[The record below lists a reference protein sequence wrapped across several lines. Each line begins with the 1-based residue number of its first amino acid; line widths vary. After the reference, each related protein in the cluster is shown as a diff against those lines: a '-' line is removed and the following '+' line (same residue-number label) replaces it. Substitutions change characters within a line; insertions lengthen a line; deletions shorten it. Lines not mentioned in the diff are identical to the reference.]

1 MTAPTLLQPKP
12 QFCDPNGKPYTGG
25 LIGTFVKG
33 TMTPKTT
40 WKDPDQIAINTNPIT
55 LDGAG
60 ECSMWGDGDYR
71 LILYDAVGNLIWDQ
85 PATTIVSAA
94 MYPVTSAPTTL
105 DAMNILGIPA
115 AIAVETA
122 RAEAQEA
129 ALFAN
134 DARYLLLD
142 GGTMVDDGTN
152 DGSLFLA
159 HDPVSG
165 MEAANKR
172 YVDDGVVRLE
182 AADVNLQ
189 TQISLITGAPT
200 VYMQSGRTTLG
211 AGGSVHIP
219 FPVPF
224 AHSISAV
231 VCTLAD
237 ATVLSTGAFGSVTFA
252 ALNLTTTGCD
262 VVAYQGSTAI
272 TTPPAPL
279 APTFYWVAIGS

>member
-12 QFCDPNGKPYTGG
+12 QFCDPNGKPYAGG

-33 TMTPKTT
+33 TMSPKTT

-71 LILYDAVGNLIWDQ
+71 LILYDAAGNLIWDQ

-105 DAMNILGIPA
+105 DAMNYLGVTTAIAAEATARDA
-115 AIAVETA
+115 AIAASAASVEADLTIEINNRILADNNITNYTTTA
-122 RAEAQEA
+122 VADLIA
-129 ALFAN
+129 
-134 DARYLLLD
+134 
-142 GGTMVDDGTN
+142 VDT
-152 DGSLFLA
+152 S
-159 HDPVSG
+159 
-165 MEAANKR
+165 
-172 YVDDGVVRLE
+172 
-182 AADVNLQ
+182 LQ
-189 TQISLITGAPT
+189 TQISLITGTPT
-200 VYMQSGRTTLG
+200 TYMQSGRTTLG
-211 AGGSVHIP
+211 AGGSVHVT
-219 FPVPF
+219 FPAPF

-262 VVAYQGSTAI
+262 VVAYQGSTAV